1 MIYLFKNIIFV
12 KKYFMFDVSIS
23 TIYGIGIGVFYSNE
37 EIEEVKTIAD
47 DLRHTLQ
54 IAFFFIIININW
66 YTNE

>member
-1 MIYLFKNIIFV
+1 
-12 KKYFMFDVSIS
+12 MFDVSVS